1 MLVFQ
6 NFSERA
12 QREDG
17 LIALALKIG
26 LTGAASE
33 LKASGSNFA
42 KQNILIS
49 RFRHHLG

>member
-1 MLVFQ
+1 MFL
-6 NFSERA
+6 NFSEEA
-12 QREDG
+12 QREDE
-17 LIALALKIG
+17 LMALTLKIG

-42 KQNILIS
+42 KQNILMS